1 MRPWSE
7 PAEEPVASLS
17 HSKHVG
23 PSAHRTPKKTPS
35 RNGNQPHVMVMR
47 QKGVM
52 KFDE

>member
-23 PSAHRTPKKTPS
+23 PSAHRTPKKNAQSERKSTS
-35 RNGNQPHVMVMR
+35 RYGDAPKRSN
-47 QKGVM
+47 
-52 KFDE
+52 EI